1 MVEHRGD
8 AAPVW
13 NLGII
18 GLGGGASQMIPA
30 FLKHP
35 HIHIQ
40 AAADVD
46 GGLLETF
53 RHSFPQAE
61 T

>member
-1 MVEHRGD
+1 MTAVTSAD
-8 AAPVW
+8 NNSPVL

-35 HIHIQ
+35 FINLM
-40 AAADVD
+40 AAADID
-46 GGLLETF
+46 QEQLD
-53 RHSFPQAE
+53 R
-61 T
+61 